1 MKCNID
7 KTDRINRTVIGIALC
22 LAVLIGLSK
31 TFFMIVGIVLIIEGA
46 IGWCSIPILVNKLK
60 RWHHSS

>member
-22 LAVLIGLSK
+22 LAVLIGLGK
-31 TFFMIVGIVLIIEGA
+31 VFFMIVGIVLIIEGV
-46 IGWCSIPILVNKLK
+46 IGWCSIPLLANKLK
-60 RWHHSS
+60 QKYHKT